1 MINLLNNAITFFPQ
15 HTPIVITLAKG
26 INNFTIRIH
35 DYGEGID
42 AKDVPYIFHVFYK
55 GDGK

>member
-1 MINLLNNAITFFPQ
+1 MINLLNNAITFSLQ

-35 DYGEGID
+35 DYGD